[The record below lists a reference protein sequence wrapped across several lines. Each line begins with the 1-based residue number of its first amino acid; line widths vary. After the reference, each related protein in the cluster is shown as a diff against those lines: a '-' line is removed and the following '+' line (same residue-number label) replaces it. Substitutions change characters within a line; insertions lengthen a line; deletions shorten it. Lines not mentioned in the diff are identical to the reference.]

1 MPESYVPLS
10 ILITI
15 AVALAIAELI
25 VPARAAARRRWPY
38 NLALGLV
45 GFLIGIGASAIL
57 SLSGAVWAE
66 ANGAGLFHWLGLSP
80 LVAVPL
86 AVVLLDLAIYW
97 QHRWLHSVPVLWP
110 LHRLHHRDEAM
121 DISTGVRF
129 HPGEILV
136 SALYKLVVVVALGAP
151 PLAVAIFQILLTAA
165 SFWEHANL
173 RIPPVLD
180 GRLRHVI
187 VTPAMHLIHHGRD
200 GGDMRTNY
208 GFSTSL
214 WDRLFASYR
223 EQPTSDRLGAE

>member
-25 VPARAAARRRWPY
+25 VPARAAARRRWPL
-38 NLALGLV
+38 NLGLGLV
-45 GFLIGIGASAIL
+45 SFLIGIGASAIL
-57 SLSGAVWAE
+57 SLSGAIWAE
-66 ANGAGLFHWLGLSP
+66 SHDIGLLRWAGFAP
-80 LVAVPL
+80 IVAVPI
-86 AVVLLDLAIYW
+86 AVVLLDLSIYW
-97 QHRWLHSVPVLWP
+97 QHRWLHSIAILWP

-136 SALYKLVVVVALGAP
+136 SSLYKVMVVVALGAS
-151 PLAVAIFQILLTAA
+151 PLSVLIFQVLLCAA
-165 SFWEHANL
+165 SLWEHANL
-173 RIPPVLD
+173 RIPPRID
-180 GRLRHVI
+180 RAMRHVI